1 MPESQP
7 QYRCDVP
14 RRAALVLASPLNGI
28 DFLEVLDR
36 LLPPEGS
43 SLRQRVLLVHLLKPV
58 PAGLSAQNVR
68 ITGGVRISSITV
80 TWAVPATAVATSP
93 AIPPADRAVL
103 AAVLAQ
109 PMFDGAR
116 PNILVVG
123 TDVGGDF
130 SPYLLSLTDPTGQ
143 AVATG
148 FDRQLSQV
156 TFSFKVECPSDFDCA
171 QPSTCAPEVAQ
182 APAIDYLAKDYD
194 SFRALMLERLSLTL
208 PAWQERNP
216 ADVGIVITEILAY
229 AGDQL
234 SYFQDAVAN
243 EAYLGTARRRPSLR
257 RHARL
262 LDYTPR
268 EGSNARVFVHIAVDA
283 LGDGLTLPER
293 TRLYTRAEGLPDA
306 PVALDADGEAHALE
320 LGAQVFETMQSLTLH
335 ADQVTIL
342 FHTWGDGDCC
352 LPKGATRATLKDPA
366 DTIGPELVE
375 AMAANQPPLLALIE
389 TRGAASGLEVDA
401 DPSHRHVVRLTSVN
415 VTTDPLFT
423 GNNGQPLQVIEI
435 EWAADDALP
444 FALCLSATIG
454 GVAVEPLAVAR
465 GNVLLADH
473 GQTVEEPLPPM
484 PARGA
489 FRPTLQEAPI
499 AFRGQVSDG
508 AGGFVLFAPTAPAAS
523 ALTWDPRTV
532 SPAVTLFP
540 IADGGCDAPHNGE
553 RWSPAR
559 DLLES
564 DGFATQFVVETENDG
579 SAALRFGD
587 GEFGKVPDLPLLAC
601 YRVGNGVAGNIGAD
615 ALAHIA
621 TTQQGILAVDNPVP
635 AVGGS
640 EPESAQEIR
649 LSAPLAFQVQERAVT
664 DADYAAITAPHPE
677 VQRAVATR
685 HFTGSWYTVFV
696 TIDRLG
702 GLPVDD
708 AFKQDVLTFL
718 DRFRMAGYDLEVEG
732 AVLVPLDI
740 RLTVCVQPG
749 FFRADV
755 KAALLAALSAVTS
768 PDGTRGFFHPDN
780 FTFGQDVFLSQLLAA
795 ALAVPV
801 VLSIDTQP
809 GPLVFQRLGRVASD
823 EIARGAVRMNRLE
836 IAQLDNDP
844 NQPERGRLQLVMQG
858 GQ

>member
-1 MPESQP
+1 VS
-7 QYRCDVP
+7 
-14 RRAALVLASPLNGI
+14 
-28 DFLEVLDR
+28 
-36 LLPPEGS
+36 
-43 SLRQRVLLVHLLKPV
+43 
-58 PAGLSAQNVR
+58 
-68 ITGGVRISSITV
+68 
-80 TWAVPATAVATSP
+80 
-93 AIPPADRAVL
+93 
-103 AAVLAQ
+103 
-109 PMFDGAR
+109 
-116 PNILVVG
+116 
-123 TDVGGDF
+123 
-130 SPYLLSLTDPTGQ
+130 
-143 AVATG
+143 
-148 FDRQLSQV
+148 
-156 TFSFKVECPSDFDCA
+156 
-171 QPSTCAPEVAQ
+171 
-182 APAIDYLAKDYD
+182 
-194 SFRALMLERLSLTL
+194 
-208 PAWQERNP
+208 
-216 ADVGIVITEILAY
+216 
-229 AGDQL
+229 
-234 SYFQDAVAN
+234 
-243 EAYLGTARRRPSLR
+243 
-257 RHARL
+257 
-262 LDYTPR
+262 
-268 EGSNARVFVHIAVDA
+268 
-283 LGDGLTLPER
+283 
-293 TRLYTRAEGLPDA
+293 
-306 PVALDADGEAHALE
+306 
-320 LGAQVFETMQSLTLH
+320 
-335 ADQVTIL
+335 
-342 FHTWGDGDCC
+342 
-352 LPKGATRATLKDPA
+352 
-366 DTIGPELVE
+366 
-375 AMAANQPPLLALIE
+375 
-389 TRGAASGLEVDA
+389 
-401 DPSHRHVVRLTSVN
+401 LTSVN

-465 GNVLLADH
+465 GNILLADH
-473 GQTVEEPLPPM
+473 GQTIQEPLPPI
-484 PARGA
+484 PAGGP
-489 FRPTLQEAPI
+489 FRPTLQEAPV

-508 AGGFVLFAPTAPAAS
+508 AGGFLLFDPTAPAAS
-523 ALTWDPRTV
+523 ALTWDPRSV

-540 IADGGCDAPHNGE
+540 VADGGCDAPHDGE
-553 RWSPAR
+553 VWLPVR

-579 SAALRFGD
+579 SATLRFGD

-621 TTQQGILAVDNPVP
+621 TTQDGILSVDNPLP
-635 AVGGS
+635 AVGGA

-664 DADYAAITAPHPE
+664 DADYAAIAQRHPE

-696 TIDRLG
+696 TLDRLG

-755 KAALLAALSAVTS
+755 KAALLAALSAGTLS
-768 PDGTRGFFHPDN
+768 DGTRGFFHPDN

-795 ALAVPV
+795 ALAVPG
-801 VLSIDTQP
+801 VLSIDTQS

-823 EIARGAVRMNRLE
+823 EIARGVVRMNRLE